1 MSWPICVPFKAAVQ
15 SLSVKPHRVVVCS
28 LQVQSSVTICIIGG
42 MTNSSPIESV
52 EANKST
58 QQTQAFE
65 LIPAIDLKGGHCVRL
80 KQGRMDDATDY
91 GDDPAAMAAHWQSL
105 GAKRLHVVDLDGA
118 FAGKPANQ
126 AAIRAICI
134 EMNRAGMTI
143 PVQLGGGLRD
153 LKMIEAT
160 LNLGIQRVILGSI
173 AVSNPALVEEACTA
187 FPGQI
192 CVGIDAKGGMVAVH
206 GWDDVTDV
214 SAVDLALKFE
224 NAGVAAII
232 YTDIARDGMMTGPN
246 IPETVNLAQAI
257 SIPVIVSGGVA
268 QMDDVTACAAH
279 VNDGICGAITGRAIY
294 EKSIDFAA
302 AMRVLG

>member
-1 MSWPICVPFKAAVQ
+1 M
-15 SLSVKPHRVVVCS
+15 
-28 LQVQSSVTICIIGG
+28 
-42 MTNSSPIESV
+42 ESV
-52 EANKST
+52 NS
-58 QQTQAFE
+58 FE

-80 KQGRMDDATDY
+80 KQGRMDDATVY
-91 GDDPAAMAAHWQSL
+91 GDDPGAMAAHWQSL

-118 FAGKPANQ
+118 FAGKPANRE
-126 AAIRAICI
+126 AIRAICS
-134 EMNRAGMTI
+134 ELHI

-153 LKMIEAT
+153 LAMIEGT
-160 LNLGIQRVILGSI
+160 LNLGVNRVILGSI
-173 AVSNPALVEEACTA
+173 AVANPSLVEAACKA

-214 SAVDLALKFE
+214 TAIDLARKFE
-224 NAGVAAII
+224 DAGVASII

-246 IPETVNLAQAI
+246 IEETVNLARAI
-257 SIPVIVSGGVA
+257 SIPVIVSGGVSK
-268 QMDDVTACAAH
+268 MDDVTACAKF

-294 EKSIDFAA
+294 ENSIDFAE